1 MEDKTYDLIA
11 KLYSE
16 FSEFKTD
23 VSSKLDKLENGQ
35 KKIES
40 LIENDLK
47 KDISA
52 LYDGYQQTYEKI
64 VTVEKKVDDISTKVD
79 KQEVEIKVI
88 KGGKA

>member
-16 FSEFKTD
+16 FGEFKTD
-23 VSSKLDKLENGQ
+23 VNSKLDKLENGQ

-52 LYDGYQQTYEKI
+52 LYDGYQQTYEKL